1 MVVLIT
7 ILTVLFLVIMIVI
20 CKRKWSKKHT
30 LGAASPGPT
39 GFSLVHNGPSHPNV
53 YLNMA
58 ATDPPQ
64 NGCTSQPVGTSYYA
78 TPYMDR
84 RVGDDGTESYYST
97 AYAEI
102 GELDLTGESGKQ
114 TPKFPPEQIY
124 EMEHSSRHSPNVTVT
139 LKDTDNHL
147 YAKPDKK
154 KNTTV
159 EPVESFYSQPYT
171 MEDILGEPTASN
183 DYASLDDLVE
193 LSSNGASSTVP
204 QEMRQETHNLVKK
217 VFDLESFY
225 SAVAKPK

>member
-1 MVVLIT
+1 MIT
-7 ILTVLFLVIMIVI
+7 IVI

-30 LGAASPGPT
+30 LGAASPGLT
-39 GFSLVHNGPSHPNV
+39 EGGYSLVHNDQSNPSV

-58 ATDPPQ
+58 AIDPPQ

-97 AYAEI
+97 TYAEI
-102 GELDLTGESGKQ
+102 GELDLTDESGKKS
-114 TPKFPPEQIY
+114 PKFPPEQIY
-124 EMEHSSRHSPNVTVT
+124 EMEHNSHHSPNVTVT

-147 YAKPDKK
+147 YAKPDVNKK

-171 MEDILGEPTASN
+171 MKDMFGEPTAWN
-183 DYASLDDLVE
+183 FPPMMHLLLYL
-193 LSSNGASSTVP
+193 
-204 QEMRQETHNLVKK
+204 RK
-217 VFDLESFY
+217 
-225 SAVAKPK
+225 